1 MNALQKKDAPL
12 HEKFPRLAMTISMD
26 DETLSGACESPEP
39 SEKRL
44 ISNARSW
51 LQACASA
58 QRLIDGHD
66 LGVLFQGRPLE
77 ITIENAHIARP
88 LAGLPTPMVDFGCKT
103 IAKTAFQGARALFSL
118 SKAVA
123 QASKLIDAAGL
134 PNVAKAISLKGEEWL
149 SVAEIHQLAVAN
161 GPHIRTSATLIDADD
176 SGAARIIN
184 RRETMIL
191 PALSPR
197 EEFNGFKT
205 AHMSA
210 TEFAL
215 HIVVHEAGHVA
226 QMRSSGE
233 RPAVLGG
240 PRDAE
245 MEPLFE
251 AMGLLSPSAG
261 FLSSTSATASEQ
273 YAHLCTLFFQESYA
287 DCFSVLT
294 RAGGASKEAMD
305 ETVLSTMAYRSAQY
319 PASVEHYGRHSTIHD
334 TREALAEL
342 RERLSIMDT
351 FPRGEAIGALCVEC
365 AQLGMMRW
373 AQNIALNRTGKGS
386 LLLWEQA
393 AERAESL
400 GLSQLSQEY
409 AASLLADV
417 NKLKK
422 QAMQITH
429 LAPRAACLA
438 QESDNVGGHGLALGI
453 LMKMNELA
461 GAPRCPLAGSLPTS
475 PTLHQEPS
483 ISKKIEALRDGCA
496 RIAVKMSRHR

>member
-1 MNALQKKDAPL
+1 MNAQQKKDMPL
-12 HEKFPRLAMTISMD
+12 HEQFPRLAMTISMD
-26 DETLSGACESPEP
+26 DETLSGTCESPEP

-66 LGVLFQGRPLE
+66 LGALFRGSPLE
-77 ITIENAHIARP
+77 ITIANAHIASP

-134 PNVAKAISLKGEEWL
+134 PRVAKAISLKGAEWSSL
-149 SVAEIHQLAVAN
+149 AECHQLAVAN
-161 GPHIRTSATLIDADD
+161 GPHIRTSATLVDADD
-176 SGAARIIN
+176 NGPARIIN

-205 AHMSA
+205 SHMSSSD
-210 TEFAL
+210 FAL

-226 QMRSSGE
+226 QMRSTGE
-233 RPAVLGG
+233 KATVLGG

-251 AMGLLSPSAG
+251 AMGLLSPKAG
-261 FLSSTSATASEQ
+261 FLSTSSPTPSEQ

-287 DCFSVLT
+287 DCFSVFA
-294 RAGGASKEAMD
+294 RAAGGSKEAMD
-305 ETVLSTMAYRSAQY
+305 QTVLATMAYRAAQY
-319 PASVEHYGRHSTIHD
+319 PVTVEHYGRHSMIHD

-342 RERLSIMDT
+342 RERLANMDV
-351 FPRGEAIGALCVEC
+351 FPRGEAVGALCVEC

-400 GLSQLSQEY
+400 GLNKLGTDYST
-409 AASLLADV
+409 SLLDDV

-422 QAMQITH
+422 QAAQVAH
-429 LAPRAACLA
+429 LAPAAACLA

-461 GAPRCPLAGSLPTS
+461 GAPRCPLAGSLPAN
-475 PTLHQEPS
+475 PELDNEPV
-483 ISKKIEALRDGCA
+483 ISKKIEALREGCA
-496 RIAVKMSRHR
+496 RIAVKMSRLR